1 MCHWRYHLIK
11 GNSNINS
18 KKIYI
23 DHPVGSLQLQQQELV
38 SSLYDR
44 VTVGILI
51 TLFVWTVVSIVAY
64 IELSIQGR
72 QDWVTYWY
80 VFFCIVLLARYL
92 LLRQFRALPRGN
104 YFPYLEW
111 HNRFF
116 VGVVITG
123 LMQGFGSAWLIYHVT
138 PNLQIILHAALLGM
152 GAIAYLS
159 TSRIIY
165 TCYLLSI
172 LLPTTILLFW
182 QQTWDG
188 YVITLLYSFTIF
200 AGSVSVKRMN
210 ILLNDAL
217 YYRFDNETLVED
229 MQRLL
234 DAVSK
239 SNKALE
245 KISTTDELTGVA
257 SYRAFRVHLEEVWQ
271 QYRDTNNPI
280 SLVRINVDYYYEY
293 NDYYGQELGDQN
305 LCKIAGLLLTE
316 VTHHSQMVARLNG
329 AEFAMLLPGM
339 SSENARLMVLRIQ
352 KGLADMEIENTKSK
366 SSTLL
371 TISAGL
377 GCQAVTA
384 KASSRELL
392 GRAVMALKAAKR
404 KGRNRL
410 EIEGY

>member
-1 MCHWRYHLIK
+1 M
-11 GNSNINS
+11 NSNINIV
-18 KKIYI
+18 KLDI
-23 DHPVGSLQLQQQELV
+23 DHPVSSLQLQQQELV
-38 SSLYDR
+38 RSLYDR

-51 TLFVWTVVSIVAY
+51 TLFIWTVVSIVAY

-72 QDWVTYWY
+72 QDWVSYWY
-80 VFFCIVLLARYL
+80 TVFCVVLFLRYL
-92 LLRQFRALPRGN
+92 LLKQFRALPTRN
-104 YFPYLEW
+104 YFPHTRW
-111 HNRFF
+111 HNWFF
-116 VGVVITG
+116 IGVAITG
-123 LMQGFGSAWLIYHVT
+123 LMQGLGSAWLIYHVT
-138 PNLQIILHAALLGM
+138 PNVQIILHAVLLGMGM

-172 LLPTTILLFW
+172 LLPTTMLLFW
-182 QQTWDG
+182 QQTSDG

-200 AGSVSVKRMN
+200 AGSMSVKRMN

-245 KISTTDELTGVA
+245 KISTTDELTGIA
-257 SYRAFRVHLEEVWQ
+257 SYRAFRVRLEEVWQ
-271 QYRDTNNPI
+271 EYRDTNTPI
-280 SLVRINVDYYYEY
+280 SLVRINVDHYYEY
-293 NDYYGQELGDQN
+293 NDHYGPKLGDQN
-305 LCKIAGLLLTE
+305 LCKIAGLLLAE
-316 VTHHSQMVARLNG
+316 ITHHSQMVARLNG

-339 SSENARLMVLRIQ
+339 SCENARLMVLRIQ
-352 KGLADMEIENTKSK
+352 KALADLKIEHIKSK
-366 SSTLL
+366 SSPFL

-377 GCQAVTA
+377 SCLAVTA
-384 KASSRELL
+384 IYSSRELL
-392 GRAVMALKAAKR
+392 SRSEAALKAAKH

-410 EIEGY
+410 EIKDD